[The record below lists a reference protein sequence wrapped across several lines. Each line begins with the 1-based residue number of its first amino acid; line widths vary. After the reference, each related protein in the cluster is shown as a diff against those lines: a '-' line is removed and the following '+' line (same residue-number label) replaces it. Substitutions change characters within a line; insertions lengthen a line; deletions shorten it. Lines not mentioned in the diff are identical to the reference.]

1 MNVAVK
7 HQVDPVVRSNLDFK
21 IEDIP
26 KFWFG
31 NDPFKTRFFDA
42 LSLTFP
48 EGERFFIESVRL
60 YRDQIQDPI
69 LEHKVKDFIRQEAQ
83 HGIAHDRM
91 NQQMIKQGMPVEKFT
106 HMLRTRFQ
114 GVLKNQGPAYC
125 IALTAASEHL
135 TALMAECFFGEKD
148 TMQEVHPYV
157 RALLAWHS
165 IEEMEHRDVAFDV
178 MKDVAKVDEKT
189 RKKALLVASV
199 TMLIFNSYRT
209 NAMLKQ
215 DGFSKIQRAT
225 LFAKGLPWF
234 LGKNGKLTKMKSHY
248 LDWFKADFHPS
259 QHPIIA
265 QYEVWVD
272 TLAKTHDPIQAGEA
286 FWAHARQSKS

>member
-1 MNVAVK
+1 MSIAVK
-7 HQVDPVVRSNLDFK
+7 HQVDPVVRSNLNFK
-21 IEDIP
+21 IDEIP
-26 KFWFG
+26 KFWFA

-60 YRDQIQDPI
+60 FRDQIQDED
-69 LEHKVKDFIRQEAQ
+69 LQQKVKDFIRQEAQ

-91 NQQMIKQGMPVEKFT
+91 NQQMIAQGMPVEKFT
-106 HMLRTRFQ
+106 QMLRERFQ
-114 GVLKNQGPAYC
+114 GVLKNQSAEYC

-135 TALMAECFFGEKD
+135 TALMAECFFGERE

-178 MKDVAKVDEKT
+178 MKDIAKVDKKT
-189 RKKALLVASV
+189 RKKALVIAS
-199 TMLIFNSYRT
+199 TMMLIFNSYRT
-209 NAMLKQ
+209 NEMLKV
-215 DGFSKIQRAT
+215 DGFSKLQRAK

-234 LGKNGKLTKMKSHY
+234 LGRNGKLSKMKSQY
-248 LDWFKADFHPS
+248 LDWFKPEFHPS

-265 QYEVWVD
+265 QYDIWIEK
-272 TLAKTHDPIQAGEA
+272 LAETGDPIQAGEA
-286 FWAHARQSKS
+286 FWAYGR